1 VQASAGGRLV
11 GYEESGSGVPLLLLH
26 AFPLSRRLWAPQL
39 ASLGGRAHCIAPDFR
54 GFGDSPPQPPYTM
67 DQYADDV
74 VALLDALGVAEPVV
88 VAGLSMGGYVAFAL
102 WRRHPDRIRALIL
115 ADTRPTADTPEQAT
129 GRRETIEN
137 VRRGGSEAIAGE
149 LVPKML
155 SEHTLRRSPETG
167 KQVAVM
173 VAAQPAEGII
183 GATEA
188 MLARPDSTPTL
199 ETITVPTLVIVGEDD
214 RITPPDVAESMHR
227 AIRGSRL
234 ERLRHAG
241 HLSSLERPAAFNGV
255 VAELLEGLG

>member
-1 VQASAGGRLV
+1 
-11 GYEESGSGVPLLLLH
+11 
-26 AFPLSRRLWAPQL
+26 
-39 ASLGGRAHCIAPDFR
+39 
-54 GFGDSPPQPPYTM
+54 
-67 DQYADDV
+67 
-74 VALLDALGVAEPVV
+74 
-88 VAGLSMGGYVAFAL
+88 
-102 WRRHPDRIRALIL
+102 
-115 ADTRPTADTPEQAT
+115 
-129 GRRETIEN
+129 
-137 VRRGGSEAIAGE
+137 
-149 LVPKML
+149 
-155 SEHTLRRSPETG
+155 
-167 KQVAVM
+167 M

-255 VAELLEGLG
+255 VAEFLEGLG